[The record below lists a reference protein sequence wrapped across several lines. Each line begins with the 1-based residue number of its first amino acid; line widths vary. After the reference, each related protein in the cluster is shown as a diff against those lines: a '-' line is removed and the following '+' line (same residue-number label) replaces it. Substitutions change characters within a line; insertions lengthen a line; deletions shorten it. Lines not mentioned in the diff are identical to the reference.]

1 MTFFKFLNK
10 YEMSLNISVTAIVNI
25 SVSKD
30 PSGGFYFLSL
40 LLVIKKHDIFKIL
53 SS

>member
-1 MTFFKFLNK
+1 M
-10 YEMSLNISVTAIVNI
+10 YLNISVIAMVNT

-30 PSGGFYFLSL
+30 PSVEFYFLSL
-40 LLVIKKHDIFKIL
+40 LLVIKKYDIFKIF